1 MVNGISPYS
10 NQDIWRQMALKDA
23 QKWAQQ
29 GALQGQVTQNV
40 QTPQE
45 EIVVMPQQQ
54 TQAQQPQAQAPGC
67 TDGKDDGKIGFWQ
80 SVKHFGKGILNFGK
94 SLIGFDENGKW
105 SAGKLLKN
113 VAIGAGIAAVC
124 VLTAGTA
131 VPAIIAGVGVASAA
145 GGLGK
150 SIYQFAT
157 AKTDA
162 QARAAAEGMGSNTV
176 ALAGSVVGAKAAM
189 KGVPGVDA
197 SKYTGFKGTVKAA
210 WDSTTIG
217 FKQGWNGIKT
227 GYQAYKAGGWQALKT
242 TAVDG
247 AKSFK
252 ATVQTNWKNATKT
265 PTVEEAQAQKVKKY
279 DTEIE
284 QLKAQADD
292 AAKNGN
298 KGVANSLK
306 KKAQRLEEQKA
317 NIERAFN
324 EINSEKS
331 LVNAQA
337 KLDNLEK
344 QIALK
349 KKQVET
355 STNTRQNFIRNH
367 EISQLEQQ
375 ANIYKNVINQKTQM
389 ARNIRSQIDD
399 IDNLPPEAKT
409 ADIMTKRAELVKKQ
423 KELDFEIPARSL
435 KETYAKNASE
445 STKTLL
451 EKQEAYTK
459 AKEDLAAAEK
469 ANKKFE
475 PGDPSDEAMLAQRK
489 LYEAKA
495 AASNAYD
502 ELAAAK
508 IANKSNS
515 TLSSATGGYDYTGT
529 FSDKVFQFGRTFNN
543 LYGSAKVPV
552 IGGKKV
558 PFTRFT
564 IPAKVSNT
572 QAMLVSNPYVNSS
585 VGGPSIEEMM
595 LAQMGCTPEQMEQ
608 LKALDAAVKAGQMTE
623 EQAMMV
629 LQQVAGGSAP
639 QTAAPQTTQTAA
651 AGQGQIPPYMQM
663 QALDSMLQMYGIA

>member
-23 QKWAQQ
+23 QKYAQQ
-29 GALQGQVTQNV
+29 GALQGQVTENV
-40 QTPQE
+40 QAPQDE
-45 EIVVMPQQQ
+45 ASIMA
-54 TQAQQPQAQAPGC
+54 AQQPTAQTQPQSKDC

-113 VAIGAGIAAVC
+113 VAIGVGIGAIC

-242 TAVDG
+242 TVADG
-247 AKSFK
+247 AASFK
-252 ATVQTNWKNATKT
+252 TTVQTNWKNATKT
-265 PTVEEAQAQKVKKY
+265 PTVEEAQSQKVKKY

-317 NIERAFN
+317 NIQKAFD

-331 LVNAQA
+331 LASAQQ
-337 KLDNLEK
+337 KLNDLET
-344 QIALK
+344 QIAFK

-355 STNTRQNFIRNH
+355 STDTRYQFKTNH
-367 EISQLEQQ
+367 EINMLEQQ
-375 ANIYKNVINQKTQM
+375 ANIYKTVLQQKTQM

-409 ADIMTKRAELVKKQ
+409 ADIMKKRAELVKKQ
-423 KELDFEIPARSL
+423 KDLDFEIPARTQ
-435 KETYAKNASE
+435 KEVLAKNTSE
-445 STKTLL
+445 SAKALL

-459 AKEDLAAAEK
+459 AQKELQAAQKAYDKFKAGDTSAERL
-469 ANKKFE
+469 
-475 PGDPSDEAMLAQRK
+475 EAFRTLTD
-489 LYEAKA
+489 AKA
-495 AASNAYD
+495 AVSNAYD

-558 PFTRFT
+558 PFTKFT
-564 IPAKVSNT
+564 IPSSVSNA
-572 QAMLVSNPYVNSS
+572 QALLVSNPYVNSS
-585 VGGPSIEEMM
+585 IGGPSIDEML
-595 LAQMGCTPEQMEQ
+595 LAEMGYTPEEIAY
-608 LKALDAAVKAGQMTE
+608 LKECAEAAKSGQT
-623 EQAMMV
+623 V
-629 LQQVAGGSAP
+629 QVP
-639 QTAAPQTTQTAA
+639 TAQTTGEAQTAA
-651 AGQGQIPPYMQM
+651 AGQGQIPPYAQM